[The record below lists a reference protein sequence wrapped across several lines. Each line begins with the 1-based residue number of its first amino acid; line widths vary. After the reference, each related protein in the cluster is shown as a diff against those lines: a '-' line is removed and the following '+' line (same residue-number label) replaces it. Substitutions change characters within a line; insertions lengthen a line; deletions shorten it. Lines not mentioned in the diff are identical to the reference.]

1 LDLFGSYVRM
11 GADFQC
17 TAAKYMGAAQSTGLA
32 FGSTDFIRKLGLQ
45 SFVSYEGRR
54 IRGVGRP
61 HKVDRQEMV
70 GAVAAVRRWMTMNHE
85 ERLADTELKCQNML
99 TPLQGI
105 PGVTVQL
112 SDNIIGYQPYGVTLE
127 IDATVTGMSAHEVVD
142 RLKAGDPPIWTRVRA
157 GDTGILLHAFG
168 LNEGED
174 KVVGERIAAL
184 FGK

>member
-1 LDLFGSYVRM
+1 
-11 GADFQC
+11 
-17 TAAKYMGAAQSTGLA
+17 
-32 FGSTDFIRKLGLQ
+32 
-45 SFVSYEGRR
+45 
-54 IRGVGRP
+54 
-61 HKVDRQEMV
+61 
-70 GAVAAVRRWMTMNHE
+70 
-85 ERLADTELKCQNML
+85 
-99 TPLQGI
+99 
-105 PGVTVQL
+105 
-112 SDNIIGYQPYGVTLE
+112 VTLE